1 MQSRK
6 SLHCSRTYTKWVFI
20 WHILSVNAQTS
31 ISMRAFSP
39 EHSLLSRMHKMG
51 VHMAYSFSETHT
63 RLSIHAVSPD
73 PSLLSH
79 MHINGRICDIFF
91 QPMLRLE
98 EACMQACQSLHYSRT
113 CTKWAYIWHIPSV
126 NAQTRLSIHAVSP
139 EPSLLS
145 NMHTNGRIY
154 DIFFQPMRRLEVTC
168 MLSCQCLHC
177 SHTCTKWAYIWHI
190 ISVNAQTRLSLH
202 CSRVCTKWAYI

>member
-1 MQSRK
+1 MC
-6 SLHCSRTYTKWVFI
+6 SLARAFTALAHAQNGAYI
-20 WHILSVNAQTS
+20 WHIPSVNA
-31 ISMRAFSP
+31 
-39 EHSLLSRMHKMG
+39 
-51 VHMAYSFSETHT
+51 HT
-63 RLSIHAVSPD
+63 RLSVHAVSPD

-98 EACMQACQSLHYSRT
+98 EACMQACQSLHCSRT
-113 CTKWAYIWHIPSV
+113 CTKWAYIWHIPPV

-145 NMHTNGRIY
+145 NMHINGRIY

-168 MLSCQCLHC
+168 MLSCQCITALTH
-177 SHTCTKWAYIWHI
+177 
-190 ISVNAQTRLSLH
+190 AQNGRT
-202 CSRVCTKWAYI
+202 YGIFYQ